1 MKQLPVLIVIDV
13 QDGFLDPAWG
23 NSTNPKCEENIG
35 ALLDLWRAKEGPI
48 VLVRHDSVNPN
59 SKLAPGSPG
68 NALQSGILGKHDLL
82 ISKSVNSA
90 FYGTPDLH
98 EWLQSHDYQ
107 DVVIFGITTNHC
119 CETTARM
126 AGNLG
131 YQVTFVLDATRAYDM
146 TDVNGEV
153 ICADDVMRM
162 TGANLNG
169 EFATVVDTKY
179 VLESFA

>member
-1 MKQLPVLIVIDV
+1 
-13 QDGFLDPAWG
+13 
-23 NSTNPKCEENIG
+23 
-35 ALLDLWRAKEGPI
+35 
-48 VLVRHDSVNPN
+48 
-59 SKLAPGSPG
+59 
-68 NALQSGILGKHDLL
+68 
-82 ISKSVNSA
+82 
-90 FYGTPDLH
+90 
-98 EWLQSHDYQ
+98 
-107 DVVIFGITTNHC
+107 
-119 CETTARM
+119 M

-153 ICADDVMRM
+153 ICGDDVMRM